1 MAFQID
7 PNIPLQAGKVQFDPA
22 SILMQAQQNA
32 ANLEKHRFEMQK
44 LREDY
49 DLAKEKRKQ
58 EKAMQMGIASDLG
71 RIQSGTPAQYSQ
83 PSYAQTM
90 PTGQMSQGMTGV
102 LASERGQ
109 NMPQPQLFG
118 ENILQGNVDFN
129 REMVSPAIEGKQPT
143 YPEMLQIG
151 LKNAMAVNDGVKVM
165 EYAKALQE
173 LEKQATKYG
182 MNPTKGINPQTMQ
195 PEYFITN
202 ELGQKQFLGVAP
214 YETPKDPKA
223 PVTWTVPNGRQET
236 MFGLDANGKPKVLG
250 VKNLDK
256 PEPLEDATNSFTQAA
271 IDNAAARYNIDGTL
285 PPMGMGKGGSAARS
299 QILNRAAELAS
310 GVDGTDQR
318 VNQLTTKASASTL
331 LQLKK
336 TKTMIKA
343 FEEMANKNADIALE
357 LSTKVDRTGSPVVN
371 RWFLAG
377 NNKIAGDVD
386 TATFNTAVNVFANEY
401 AKIMSG
407 SMGNTPVSDSARK
420 EAHEI
425 LNTAQTPAQLRANIK
440 LLQREMKNRLIG
452 LDESEAELI
461 QQMKGGKKEDNHGGG
476 GKDPYASTKDTDLR
490 RAKYLLNHKALVDAK
505 DYEGAKLLTELYKKG
520 AK

>member
-1 MAFQID
+1 MALALSLVGQPVQPYLTTGATDFVNSVQKGKEDAINTD
-7 PNIPLQAGKVQFDPA
+7 TLKTTSQKSALDLLTAQKKAVKEEEVNSTMPELMGRIAKGELTDKQKSDFLQAHPE
-22 SILMQAQQNA
+22 MAQKYIATND
-32 ANLEKHRFEMQK
+32 EK
-44 LREDY
+44 
-49 DLAKEKRKQ
+49 AKEKVNNAIASVLLGIAHSTDKAKTASDGLLALKHNGIEFNLRGDESPEEIQDILTVGVNGMKALDATGSSVDASGRVVKTNKLGQ
-58 EKAMQMGIASDLG
+58 VTDMGAAPTEKAQ
-71 RIQSGTPAQYSQ
+71 
-83 PSYAQTM
+83 
-90 PTGQMSQGMTGV
+90 
-102 LASERGQ
+102 
-109 NMPQPQLFG
+109 
-118 ENILQGNVDFN
+118 
-129 REMVSPAIEGKQPT
+129 
-143 YPEMLQIG
+143 
-151 LKNAMAVNDGVKVM
+151 
-165 EYAKALQE
+165 
-173 LEKQATKYG
+173 
-182 MNPTKGINPQTMQ
+182 
-195 PEYFITN
+195 
-202 ELGQKQFLGVAP
+202 
-214 YETPKDPKA
+214 KA
-223 PVTWTVPNGRQET
+223 PVTWTVPNGRKET
-236 MFGLDANGKPKVLG
+236 TYGYDANGKQIVLG

-256 PEPLEDATNSFTQAA
+256 PEPLEDSTNSFTPAA

-318 VNQLTTKASASTL
+318 VAQLTTKASASTL

-371 RWFLAG
+371 RWFLAA

-452 LDESEAELI
+452 LDESEHELI
-461 QQMKGGKKEDNHGGG
+461 QQMKSAGTSTKKEDE
-476 GKDPYASTKDTDLR
+476 GKKPTGNQVKQPQTPYEWYVLHW
-490 RAKYLLNHKALVDAK
+490 NDAQK
-505 DYEGAKLLTELYKKG
+505 KGDKVRMQKLTEEARRMG
-520 AK
+520 IAK